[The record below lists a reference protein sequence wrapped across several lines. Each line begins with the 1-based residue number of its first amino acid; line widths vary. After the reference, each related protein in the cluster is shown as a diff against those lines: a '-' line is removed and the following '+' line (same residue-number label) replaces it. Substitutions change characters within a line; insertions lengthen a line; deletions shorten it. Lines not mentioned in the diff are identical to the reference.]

1 MERESRDVSAGRPTG
16 WHGGMVEEQESHS
29 PLQRPLTEV
38 FYASAL
44 MLDCWLLDLIDCLRY
59 EEDKIA
65 GNTRDRGEK
74 QERARVRAG
83 YFRASLGCLRP
94 T

>member
-1 MERESRDVSAGRPTG
+1 
-16 WHGGMVEEQESHS
+16 
-29 PLQRPLTEV
+29 
-38 FYASAL
+38 

-74 QERARVRAG
+74 QGRDRVGAVYFEIALVVQGLLMSADGAGLHRADIAQEAQVAVAALQ
-83 YFRASLGCLRP
+83 ASAQREG
-94 T
+94 